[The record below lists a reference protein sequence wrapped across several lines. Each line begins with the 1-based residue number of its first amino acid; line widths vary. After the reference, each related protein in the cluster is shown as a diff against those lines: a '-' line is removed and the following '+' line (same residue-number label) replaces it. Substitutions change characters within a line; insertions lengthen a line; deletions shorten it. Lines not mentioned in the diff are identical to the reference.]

1 MDAENDLK
9 RVCAWCGKD
18 MGTKPSAETGTT
30 HGMCPDCLK
39 KQMGEMENVKTA
51 AEKRNEAAAEG
62 AKRYGSAKNA
72 EDAYKAMRHIRVHYS
87 DGDYTDTQINGTKKD
102 VEAHYI
108 GKTFTTEDQNTGKE
122 TTRKA
127 TKVEFL
133 D

>member
-39 KQMGEMENVKTA
+39 KEMGEMENIKTS

-62 AKRYGSAKNA
+62 ARRWGSAKNA
-72 EDAYKAMRHIRVHYS
+72 DQIFIS
-87 DGDYTDTQINGTKKD
+87 DKQMEEGPRSRKGDD
-102 VEAHYI
+102 VVF
-108 GKTFTTEDQNTGKE
+108 KGKE
-122 TTRKA
+122 YVLSERDEYPQGNPGWWA
-127 TKVEFL
+127 TMKVL
-133 D
+133 